1 MGFWAGVALGAGLM
15 LVAVAL
21 TLGVGL
27 VLYRMLMDSALGHAW
42 REDWKETMRRW
53 GIK

>member
-1 MGFWAGVALGAGLM
+1 MFWTGVLVGAGLM
-15 LVAVAL
+15 LIAVGL

-42 REDWKETMRRW
+42 REDWDETKRRW
-53 GIK
+53 RTW